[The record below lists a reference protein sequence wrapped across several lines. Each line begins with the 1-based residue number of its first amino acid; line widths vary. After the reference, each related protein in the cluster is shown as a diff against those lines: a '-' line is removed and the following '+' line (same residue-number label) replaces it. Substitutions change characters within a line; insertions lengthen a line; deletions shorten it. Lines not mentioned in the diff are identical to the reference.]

1 MAGEQSGALVVD
13 AAALAELAR
22 AEELQ
27 QRAVGVAQEIRR
39 LLSPVKEQLSGLIL
53 EHDRLYYEALAAR
66 QEFFQLA
73 KKADP
78 TLRTHGSLHYE
89 RTEGQVHVVW
99 DDTGP
104 RYSTQEG
111 AEPPLLH
118 AFERREAARRTTDLR
133 RWLG

>member
-39 LLSPVKEQLSGLIL
+39 LLRPVKEQLSGLIL

-78 TLRTHGSLHYE
+78 TLRMYGSLHYE
-89 RTEGQVHVVW
+89 RKQGQVHVVW

-104 RYSTQEG
+104 RYSAQEG
-111 AEPPLLH
+111 AEPAPLH
-118 AFERREAARRTTDLR
+118 AFERREAARRTTDLL